1 MEKENA
7 TRKGFIVSL
16 ACFLFLF
23 LLFATPYAFAD
34 GSIHVVKPEGNTT
47 YDRAFKLPIVY
58 DAFGLSSGSPLK
70 AVLYRNGVEIGTIK
84 ENLPNSGRISISWK
98 VGSLDAV
105 AVPDGSGYAI
115 RVQTQ
120 DGTVFGECEGNFSI
134 ASPDLYI
141 PSVRPEKDAS
151 SNNIHLWITVNRR
164 GAKLHLEKSEHL
176 YMRIRSRDVA
186 TYQIP
191 DRNYNQL
198 NDRGET
204 TIFWTLRYPRFRP
217 WAHIKIDSGL
227 NGSGTIEESNEHNNT
242 FDVSLNLRPTSRF
255 PTSPGLTNN
264 AARQSRHKAFPGVQP
279 TPIKPDLRITRARYS
294 ESGGKLWLTFHVVN
308 ATFDKGARL
317 NTALS
322 NNGLSYQKRVS
333 GAPSGANYAIGQN
346 DFNTLNRRGYVD
358 IKVELFQD
366 HVGKAITIKIDNTN
380 VVAETNEH
388 NNEFTAPAYARKVK
402 QHPRSF
408 QSPSKGKTI
417 RGKSASKPAP
427 VKTSAEKSPTQ
438 PRKNLSK

>member
-1 MEKENA
+1 MNTKT
-7 TRKGFIVSL
+7 TRKQGLLLFICL
-16 ACFLFLF
+16 PLFF

-34 GSIHVVKPEGNTT
+34 GSIHIVKPEGNTT

-58 DAFGLSSGSPLK
+58 DAFGLSSGSSLK

-84 ENLPNSGRISISWK
+84 DNLGNEGRFPLSWK
-98 VGSLDAV
+98 VGSLDSV
-105 AVPDGSGYAI
+105 AVPDGSGYTI
-115 RVQTQ
+115 RIQTQ
-120 DGTVFGECEGNFSI
+120 DGTVFGECDGNFSI

-141 PSVRPEKDAS
+141 SSVRPEKDAS

-164 GAKLHLEKSEHL
+164 GAKLHLEETEHL
-176 YMRIRSRDVA
+176 YIRIRSRDVD

-191 DRNYNQL
+191 DRDYDQL
-198 NDRGET
+198 NDRGRT
-204 TIFWTLRYPRFRP
+204 TIFWTLRYPRIGSSAR
-217 WAHIKIDSGL
+217 IEIDSGP

-308 ATFDKGARL
+308 ATFDKGSHVP
-317 NTALS
+317 NK
-322 NNGLSYQKRVS
+322 GLSYQTRVS
-333 GAPSGANYAIGQN
+333 GASGGANYAIGQN
-346 DFNTLNRRGYVD
+346 DFNTLNQRGYVD
-358 IKVELFQD
+358 IKIELFQD
-366 HVGKAITIKIDNTN
+366 DVGKAITIEIDNTN

-388 NNEFTAPAYARKVK
+388 NNTFTAPAYARKIR
-402 QHPRSF
+402 QTP
-408 QSPSKGKTI
+408 QSLKSNSKSGTT
-417 RGKSASKPAP
+417 RGKSASKPVP
-427 VKTSAEKSPTQ
+427 VKTTVKTPVKKSPSQ
-438 PRKNLSK
+438 PRRNLSK

>member
-7 TRKGFIVSL
+7 KRKGLIVSL
-16 ACFLFLF
+16 TCFLFLF
-23 LLFATPYAFAD
+23 IVFATPYAFAD
-34 GSIHVVKPEGNTT
+34 GSIHVVKPEGNTI

-58 DAFGLSSGSPLK
+58 DAFGLSSGPLLK

-84 ENLPNSGRISISWK
+84 DNLGNEGRFSLSWK
-98 VGSLDAV
+98 VGSLDSV
-105 AVPDGSGYAI
+105 SVPDGSDYTI

-120 DGTVFGECEGNFSI
+120 NGTVFGECDGNFSI

-141 PSVRPEKDAS
+141 SSVRPEKDAS
-151 SNNIHLWITVNRR
+151 NNNIHLWITVNRR
-164 GAKLHLEKSEHL
+164 GAKLHLEESEHL
-176 YMRIRSRDVA
+176 YMRIRSRDVD

-204 TIFWTLRYPRFRP
+204 TIFWTLRYPRFRS

-227 NGSGTIEESNEHNNT
+227 NGSGIIEESNEHNNT
-242 FDVSLNLRPTSRF
+242 FDVSLNLRPASRY
-255 PTSPGLTNN
+255 PTSPGLTND

-279 TPIKPDLRITRARYS
+279 TPIKPDLRITSARYS

-322 NNGLSYQKRVS
+322 NNGLSYQTRVS
-333 GAPSGANYAIGQN
+333 GASGGANYAIGKN

-380 VVAETNEH
+380 VVAETNER
-388 NNEFTAPAYARKVK
+388 NNTFTAPAYARKVT
-402 QHPRSF
+402 
-408 QSPSKGKTI
+408 QSPRHLQSSSKGRTI
-417 RGKSASKPAP
+417 PKKSHSKPAP
-427 VKTSAEKSPTQ
+427 VKTPIKKSPAKPQ
-438 PRKNLSK
+438 RKLTN